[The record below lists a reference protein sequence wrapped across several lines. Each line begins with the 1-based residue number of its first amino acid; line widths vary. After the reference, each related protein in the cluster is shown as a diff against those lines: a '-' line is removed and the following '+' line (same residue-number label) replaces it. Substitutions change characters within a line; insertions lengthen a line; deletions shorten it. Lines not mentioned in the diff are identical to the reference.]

1 MVTSFQAIDFCRSF
15 EQVKIQMKQIKKEQ
29 DVDTEENEVTV
40 TTPTNKVY
48 LYVFVITGF
57 FEMNLA

>member
-1 MVTSFQAIDFCRSF
+1 
-15 EQVKIQMKQIKKEQ
+15 MKQAKKEQ
-29 DVDTEENEVTV
+29 DVDTEENEVTA